1 MFTST
6 IERIGE
12 MTEASAIPTNDEPR
26 RTCLA
31 MPGGEPCAR
40 RALDGKPYCAEHL
53 GPLRG
58 RKPRDVKEFLTE
70 WRDVAEFAIGRR
82 LRGEGPGRDDH
93 DPELVKAAMPLG
105 LPLYSWYWRCDVF
118 GIENIPTEGP
128 ALLAANHSGTIP
140 VDGAMLKIA
149 VLKEHGRNPWLLAAD
164 LAFKMP
170 IFRDIIRMAGNARA
184 DRSETVGLL
193 RKGELIGV
201 FPEGF
206 KGIGKGW
213 KKRYQLQRFGRGG
226 FVEVAIET
234 GAPIIPVAIIGGEEA
249 YPMIADLKPL
259 ARRFGLPYFP
269 ITPTFPLLGP
279 LGALPLPSKWII
291 AIGEPI
297 PTAGFGADAVEDT
310 QLVLETAEE
319 TRQRVQALIKEY
331 LLHRR
336 NAFF

>member
-1 MFTST
+1 MTVTSAL
-6 IERIGE
+6 R
-12 MTEASAIPTNDEPR
+12 PDCDR
-26 RTCLA
+26 RATCLA
-31 MPGGEPCAR
+31 MPGGVPCRR
-40 RALDGKPYCAEHL
+40 RALEGRPYCAEHL

-58 RKPRDVKEFLTE
+58 RKPRNAKEFLDE
-70 WRDVAEFAIGRR
+70 WREVAESAIGRR
-82 LRGEGPGRDDH
+82 VRGEAPPRTDH
-93 DPELVKAAMPLG
+93 DPELVKAAMPLA
-105 LPLYSWYWRCDVF
+105 LPLYSLYWRCDVF
-118 GIENIPTEGP
+118 GIENIPTEGA

-164 LAFKMP
+164 LAFRIP
-170 IFRDIIRMAGNARA
+170 VFRDVIRIAGNARA
-184 DRSETVGLL
+184 DRSETVALL
-193 RKGELIGV
+193 RRGELIGV

-213 KKRYQLQRFGRGG
+213 RKRYQLQRFGRGG

-249 YPMIADLKPL
+249 YPMIANLSPL

-279 LGALPLPSKWII
+279 LGAIPLPSKWII
-291 AIGEPI
+291 AFGEPI
-297 PTAGFGADAVEDT
+297 PTARFGTDAVEDT

-319 TRQRVQALIKEY
+319 TRQAVQALLMEF
-331 LLHRR
+331 LPRRR
-336 NAFF
+336 NGFL